1 MEDPHELTFVAVNE
15 SEEVWMRT
23 KSPVI
28 LFMICL
34 LAESTSILD
43 KKAHFSTGWLL
54 VSGPLCILW
63 VQQ

>member
-1 MEDPHELTFVAVNE
+1 MEDPHELTFAAVNE

-43 KKAHFSTGWLL
+43 KKALFFNWLVTG
-54 VSGPLCILW
+54 
-63 VQQ
+63 

>member
-1 MEDPHELTFVAVNE
+1 MEDLHELMFATANE
-15 SEEVWMRT
+15 AEEVWMRT

-28 LFMICL
+28 LFMMRL
-34 LAESTSILD
+34 LAKNTSILD